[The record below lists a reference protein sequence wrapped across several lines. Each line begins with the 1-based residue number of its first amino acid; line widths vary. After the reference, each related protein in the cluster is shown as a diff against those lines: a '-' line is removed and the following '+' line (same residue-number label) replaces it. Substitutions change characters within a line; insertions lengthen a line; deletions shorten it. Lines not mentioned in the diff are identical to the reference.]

1 MGCMGSLLSRIG
13 IVFALACAWLAAPAS
28 AAQPDPAQLDPQCI
42 FTTSEDLS
50 IDSVRA
56 DPRWVC
62 DQQIG
67 LGSARFNWLRF
78 DGAASAGFRYLAMEA
93 RAFDSVTVFRI
104 ASDGRVASN
113 RLVPDE
119 VRLHNVNDMMLA
131 LPDVGD
137 PRAAVIVRIDNYA
150 KFRDSPKIRL
160 LESADKS
167 AGLVDD
173 LVFAAL
179 LLGIVL
185 APCILATMLAFA
197 LRQTFVAWYAVM
209 CAGMALIIA
218 MTSGLAASWFSWD
231 LPVFLMFERLGYV
244 LIMFAS
250 CQFARDFI
258 ERDALSPAMRAALRW
273 SGIFILVAG
282 GLNAGVIQSP
292 ALFGFA
298 QLLVLTALIAAF
310 VQALRRGSRWVRY
323 QLVGWSF
330 AMFLVA
336 DMALKGVGLA
346 GFLDTDF
353 RIVYYAMV
361 WEIIVV
367 AIGVTER
374 ALMLR
379 SDRDQARQLASEM
392 ETLAE
397 RDPLTGLLNRRGIA
411 NQYASLMQRGFTTF
425 ALIDLDHFKSVNDRF
440 GHQVGDE
447 ALVATA
453 SALAPDENTIAV
465 RLGGEE
471 FMLVLR
477 GADAT
482 LRAERRRR
490 AITARVVDT
499 VPELDMLVT
508 ASMGVVEA
516 TGEDAAGLPFEV
528 LYLRADK
535 LLYRAKSEG
544 RNRYIRETL
553 AHAGP
558 PNDGIQAYAA

>member
-1 MGCMGSLLSRIG
+1 MGSLLSRIG
-13 IVFALACAWLAAPAS
+13 IFLALACAWLAAPA
-28 AAQPDPAQLDPQCI
+28 AAAAQLDPDCS
-42 FTTSEDLS
+42 FATSRDIS
-50 IDSVRA
+50 IEQIHA

-62 DQQIG
+62 DREIA
-67 LGSARFNWLRF
+67 LGAPRFNWLRF
-78 DGAASAGFRYLAMEA
+78 EGSGSAGFRFFAMEA
-93 RAFDSVTVFRI
+93 RAFDSITVYRIAGDGRI
-104 ASDGRVASN
+104 ASD

-119 VRLHNVNDMMLA
+119 VHLNNVNDIMLP

-160 LESADKS
+160 LKSADKT
-167 AGLVDD
+167 ADLVDD

-179 LLGIVL
+179 LMGIIL
-185 APCILATMLAFA
+185 APCILAGMLAFA

-218 MTSGLAASWFSWD
+218 MTSGLAASWFSWN
-231 LPVFLMFERLGYV
+231 LAVFLVFERLGYV
-244 LIMFAS
+244 MIMFAS

-258 ERDALSPAMRAALRW
+258 EREALSPAMRRALRW

-298 QLLVLTALIAAF
+298 QLVVLAALIGAF
-310 VQALRRGSRWVRY
+310 AQALRRGSRWVRY

-330 AMFLVA
+330 AMFLVT
-336 DMALKGVGLA
+336 DMALKGVGLG
-346 GFLDTDF
+346 GFLETDF

-367 AIGVTER
+367 AIGVTDR

-379 SDRDQARQLASEM
+379 SDRDRARQLAAEM
-392 ETLAE
+392 ENLAE

-411 NQYASLMQRGFTTF
+411 NQYASLMEQGFSTF
-425 ALIDLDHFKSVNDRF
+425 ALIDLDHFKAINDRF
-440 GHQVGDE
+440 GHQIGDE

-453 SALAPDENTIAV
+453 SALASDEDTMAV

-490 AITARVVDT
+490 AITARIADT
-499 VPELDMLVT
+499 VPDMDRLVT

-516 TGEDAAGLPFEV
+516 PGEDAAGLPFEA

-535 LLYRAKSEG
+535 LLYQAKREG
-544 RNRYIRETL
+544 RNRYLKETL
-553 AHAGP
+553 AFVGP
-558 PNDGIQAYAA
+558 PKHRIHARAA

>member
-1 MGCMGSLLSRIG
+1 MGSLLSRIG
-13 IVFALACAWLAAPAS
+13 ILFALFCACLGAPAS
-28 AAQPDPAQLDPQCI
+28 AAQLGPDCVLSTP
-42 FTTSEDLS
+42 EDLS
-50 IDSVRA
+50 IGSARA

-62 DQQIG
+62 DQNIA
-67 LGSARFNWLRF
+67 LGSTRFNWLRF
-78 DGAASAGFRYLAMEA
+78 DTPASAEFRYFAMEA
-93 RAFDSVTVFRI
+93 RWFDSVTVYRIADDGRI
-104 ASDGRVASN
+104 ASS
-113 RLVPDE
+113 RLIPDD
-119 VRLHNVNDMMLA
+119 VRLHNVNDMILP

-137 PRAAVIVRIDNYA
+137 PQAAVFVRIDNYA
-150 KFRDSPKIRL
+150 KFRDAPKIRL
-160 LESADKS
+160 LESAEKS
-167 AGLVDD
+167 TEFVDD
-173 LVFAAL
+173 LVSAAL

-185 APCILATMLAFA
+185 APCILAAMLAFA

-218 MTSGLAASWFSWD
+218 MTSGLAASWFSWN
-231 LPVFLMFERLGYV
+231 LSVFLVFERAGYV

-258 ERDALSPAMRAALRW
+258 ERDALSPAMRRALRW

-298 QLLVLTALIAAF
+298 QLIVLTALIAAF
-310 VQALRRGSRWVRY
+310 AQALRRGSRWVRY

-330 AMFLVA
+330 AMFLVT
-336 DMALKGVGLA
+336 DMALKGVGLG

-361 WEIIVV
+361 WEIIIV
-367 AIGVTER
+367 AIGVTDR

-392 ETLAE
+392 ENLAE

-411 NQYASLMQRGFTTF
+411 NQYASLLQRGFTTF
-425 ALIDLDHFKSVNDRF
+425 ALIDLDHFKAINDRF
-440 GHQVGDE
+440 GHHTGDA

-477 GADAT
+477 GTDAT

-490 AITARVVDT
+490 AITARVADT
-499 VPELDMLVT
+499 VPEMDRLVT
-508 ASMGVVEA
+508 ASMGLVEA
-516 TGEDAAGLPFEV
+516 SREDAADLPFEV

-535 LLYRAKSEG
+535 LLYQAKNEG
-544 RNRYIRETL
+544 RNRYIREEL
-553 AHAGP
+553 ALVGQP
-558 PNDGIQAYAA
+558 EDKIQACAA